1 MSYLSI
7 SCQTEFPFLIGDGSL
22 CHPPEKGARMSAQKP
37 AHKFAQWGWMLVFL
51 CVLLF
56 LSMIAWPGAGMA
68 QLSDDT
74 TTTSTQGTQFVGEE
88 EKKPA
93 QPPPGDKPPPPDTA
107 AVKAPDPPKPPPPR
121 YPSVIFLVDTSDSM
135 LNKVAGGKLR
145 QLDVAKT
152 ALVSVLQGMSRETRV
167 QIWTFNT
174 VLRPV
179 LVKGVPKGR
188 FIPIGRRN
196 NRAALIRQ
204 VNSLRT
210 FGGTNLYR
218 SIVKALA
225 FFSNARDQRAYRS
238 GQRFP
243 VLVVLSDGED
253 GGTTREKLET
263 VEKEKSN
270 YPLVTIN
277 TVGFNIS
284 ENPKWL
290 EILCR
295 IATERQG
302 CATADDGPQLQRMLD
317 SFYRPRT
324 APG

>member
-1 MSYLSI
+1 
-7 SCQTEFPFLIGDGSL
+7 
-22 CHPPEKGARMSAQKP
+22 
-37 AHKFAQWGWMLVFL
+37 
-51 CVLLF
+51 
-56 LSMIAWPGAGMA
+56 MA
-68 QLSDDT
+68 QLSDDA
-74 TTTSTQGTQFVGEE
+74 TTSTQGTQFVGEE
-88 EKKPA
+88 EKKPS
-93 QPPPGDKPPPPDTA
+93 QPPPEDKPPPPDPA
-107 AVKAPDPPKPPPPR
+107 AVKAPDPPQPPPKAPPR

-135 LNKVAGGKLR
+135 LNKVAGGRRR
-145 QLDVAKT
+145 QLDEAKA
-152 ALVSVLQGMSRETRV
+152 ALVSVLRGMSRETRV

-179 LVKGVPKGR
+179 LVKGVRKGR
-188 FIPIGRRN
+188 FIPIGRRR

-210 FGGTNLYR
+210 SGGTNLYR

-225 FFSNARDQRAYRS
+225 FFSNPRDQRAYRS

-253 GGTTREKLET
+253 GGKTREKLET
-263 VEKEKSN
+263 VEKEKN
-270 YPLVTIN
+270 KYPLVTIN

-284 ENPKWL
+284 KNPEWL

-317 SFYRPRT
+317 SFYRPR
-324 APG
+324 AALGSASR